1 MFCNKVRWAW
11 LAAPSRPLCS
21 AVATI
26 DSLCL
31 WFTRFLFWFNHFH
44 AMLVVLLGYLS
55 FEFKRHCLLHSRAH
69 IIRNYILSVLLCIDF
84 EALGLGCHLSC
95 CCPPSSRTS
104 TFICFSI
111 FPFCTLSPVECL
123 SMMLLHFGA
132 PSLSHTVCPA
142 CWRWFAYFVFPCNSI
157 ALIVVQIIIVY
168 FPGCW
173 QSPLVIFIFWCSCYY
188 YYYLR

>member
-26 DSLCL
+26 DSLSL

-168 FPGCW
+168 FAGCW